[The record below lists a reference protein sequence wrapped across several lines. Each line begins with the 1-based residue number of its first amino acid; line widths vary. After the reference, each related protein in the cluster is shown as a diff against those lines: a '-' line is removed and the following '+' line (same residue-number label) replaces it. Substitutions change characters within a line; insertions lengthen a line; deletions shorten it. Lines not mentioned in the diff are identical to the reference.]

1 MIKNLKLQADPDN
14 YKKFMDFVQ
23 SQIDGSCANNYIVSD
38 IMIVSE
44 EVVVNIIDYAYPD
57 KKGDLEVIFEKT
69 GDLIRIIFKDE
80 GAPFDPLKKPEPDIN
95 KPIEERDI
103 GGFGILLVKKLMD
116 EVTYEYKEN
125 NNVLTVIK
133 RIT

>member
-1 MIKNLKLQADPDN
+1 LKLKADPDN
-14 YKKFMDFVQ
+14 YKIFMDFVQ

-69 GDLIRIIFKDE
+69 DDLIRIIFKDE